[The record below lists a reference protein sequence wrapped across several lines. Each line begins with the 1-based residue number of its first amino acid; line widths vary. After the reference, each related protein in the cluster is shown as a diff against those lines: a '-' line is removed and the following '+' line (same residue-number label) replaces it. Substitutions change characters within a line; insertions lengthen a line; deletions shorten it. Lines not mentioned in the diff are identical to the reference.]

1 MEFCDL
7 RNEISKIYPDFDD
20 EKLNSII
27 QKFQVYAD
35 FLISENKKY
44 NLTSITEIKD
54 IISKHFY
61 DSISVLKIKKFS
73 KEKIMDL
80 GTGGGFPGIPLK
92 ILCEDIDL
100 YLCEPTKKKCLF
112 LEKII
117 ELLNLKKVTI
127 LNKRA
132 EELEKKYFNYFDF
145 IVTRAVSQLNILL
158 ELSIPY
164 LKIKGQLI
172 AYKSLKY
179 EEEIANSK
187 HALKELSSN
196 IIGIENVVFENNT
209 RNLVFIQKNKSTKH
223 IYPRNYSEISKKPL

>member
-7 RNEISKIYPDFDD
+7 KNEISKIYPDFDD

-27 QKFQVYAD
+27 QKFQIYAD

-54 IISKHFY
+54 VISKHFY
-61 DSISVLKIKKFS
+61 DSISVLKFKKFN

-112 LEKII
+112 LEKVIT
-117 ELLNLKKVTI
+117 LLKLKKVTI

-132 EELEKKYFNYFDF
+132 EELDKKYFNYFDF
-145 IVTRAVSQLNILL
+145 VVTRAVSQLNILL

-179 EEEIANSK
+179 EEEVTNSK
-187 HALKELSSN
+187 RALKELSSN

-209 RNLVFIQKNKSTKH
+209 RNLVFIQKDKSTKH